1 MNNLVITIMAGGV
14 GKRMKSDLPKVLH
27 KFKGIPMLVRIIK
40 QCLKL
45 ELKKIIIITGKF
57 HSLITSTLKEYIK
70 HDDFIKINF
79 IIQENPLGT
88 GHAIKCTL
96 NEYEENDKVIILN
109 GDMPLINS
117 DIINN
122 LYNYSQNNSILVAE
136 LNNSHG
142 YGRIIYDNNNN
153 HNRKFIKIK
162 EEKDCND
169 NERNIKIINSG
180 LYKINGCDLKYYIPK
195 INNNNK
201 QNEYYLTDIIELMIN
216 DNKIIDTYK
225 IDSNQNK
232 LIMGINSKEELS
244 NLENI

>member
-1 MNNLVITIMAGGV
+1 MNNLVVTIMAGGV

-40 QCLKL
+40 ECLKL
-45 ELKKIIIITGKF
+45 NIKKIIIITGKF
-57 HSLITSTLKEYIK
+57 HSLITNTLKEYIN
-70 HDDFIKINF
+70 HNDFIKINF
-79 IIQENPLGT
+79 IIQKNPLGT

-96 NEYEENDKVIILN
+96 DEYEDNDKVVILN

-117 DIINN
+117 DVINN

-142 YGRIIYDNNNN
+142 YGRIIYDNN
-153 HNRKFIKIK
+153 RKFIKIK

-169 NERNIKIINSG
+169 IERNIKIINSG
-180 LYKINGCDLKYYIPK
+180 LYKINGSDLKYYILK

-201 QNEYYLTDIIELMIN
+201 QNEYYLTDIIELMVN
-216 DNKIIDTYK
+216 DNKIISTYK

-244 NLENI
+244 NLEKI